1 MTSRSMKPY
10 SLDDK
15 KASKSALTDTDNFK
29 NYRPVSNLMFV
40 SKLIERVVDIRLREQ
55 LVRNRLLSEKN
66 YGYEK
71 HHSTEL
77 LLLKVVNDLYQSFD
91 KKHSFSASFVRLKCS
106 I

>member
-1 MTSRSMKPY
+1 MDGLKNAVVIPLIKELT
-10 SLDDK
+10 
-15 KASKSALTDTDNFK
+15 ALTDTDNFK

-77 LLLKVVNDLYQSFD
+77 LFLKWSTTCMNHLIKTFLQ
-91 KKHSFSASFVRLKCS
+91 C
-106 I
+106 